1 MMDNQL
7 LSMLGRALH
16 DLERYAPGLDDLL
29 VPSRGGG
36 GSAGR
41 GGSRR
46 GSKPP
51 VSISMLD
58 VKIETQGVLDRW
70 VAQVLHTHPGLSGP
84 GVGSISRAAAW
95 INTHLSVIADAQW
108 GAMCADEV
116 IATASLVVD
125 LVAPPATDTDP
136 EPISSGTV
144 RQVVGWAGVL
154 GRSVTRRS
162 VYRWV
167 ERGEIPARLDVN
179 QRVIVWLE
187 DVLAKCDELRFS
199 QLSQQ

>member
-1 MMDNQL
+1 MDDQL

-16 DLERYAPGLDDLL
+16 DLERHAPGLDDLL
-29 VPSRGGG
+29 VPRRGG

-58 VKIETQGVLDRW
+58 VKLETQGVLDRW
-70 VAQVLHTHPGLSGP
+70 VAQVLHAHAGLSGP
-84 GVGSISRAAAW
+84 GVGSISRVAAW
-95 INTHLSVIADAQW
+95 LNAHLPVIADARW
-108 GAMCADEV
+108 GSMCADEV